1 MNVKMIRYILGRML
15 GVEALLLLIPAIV
28 GAIYQEESAI
38 YFIITAAIL
47 GIVFL
52 FVGRKKPENS
62 RIYGK
67 DGMIVVS
74 LAWILWSLFGAMPFT
89 LSGSIPSYI
98 DAFFETVS
106 GFTTTGSTI
115 LTDVE
120 ALPNCMLFWRS
131 FTHWIGGM

>member
-1 MNVKMIRYILGRML
+1 MKLIRYILGRML

-28 GAIYQEESAI
+28 GAIYQEESAV
-38 YFIITAAIL
+38 YFFITAAIL
-47 GIVFL
+47 AIVFL
-52 FVGRKKPENS
+52 FVGRTKPENS